1 MTTVFV
7 VQHVARQD
15 EPDENVK
22 FIGVY
27 SDHQHATEAII
38 RLRTL
43 PGFRDYPNGFC
54 IDEYP
59 LDKDHWSEGFVAAD

>member
-15 EPDENVK
+15 EAGEDVK

-27 SDHQHATEAII
+27 SDQQQATTATI

-43 PGFRDYPNGFC
+43 PGFRDYPHGFC
-54 IDEYP
+54 IDEY
-59 LDKDHWSEGFVAAD
+59 LLNQDHWSEGFGHD